1 MDLFASATLVDL
13 SNGKKTQKNN
23 NLYASHTRQ
32 WERRTQKLPLH
43 EQPPLTGGVKI
54 ADHLFSEQLSS
65 DFLGPDNLEEN

>member
-1 MDLFASATLVDL
+1 MFASATLVDL
-13 SNGKKTQKNN
+13 SNGKKQKKTKK

-54 ADHLFSEQLSS
+54 ADHFFSEQL
-65 DFLGPDNLEEN
+65 